1 MNLLANLKLLL
12 DLTNSDTEL
21 DVKLNLIIE
30 QSKNKVLAY
39 LPNVTSVPD
48 ELSYIVLE
56 LSVVRFNRIGNE
68 GMTSYS
74 QDGESIA
81 YGADMSDYEAD
92 IKAWLLKQVN
102 NDRGVVRFL

>member
-1 MNLLANLKLLL
+1 MTLLDNLKLLL
-12 DLTNSDTEL
+12 DLNDTEL
-21 DVKLNLIIE
+21 DRKLDLIIE
-30 QSKNKVLAY
+30 QSEKKVLAY
-39 LPNVTSVPD
+39 LPNVTEVPY

-68 GMTSYS
+68 GMTNYS

-81 YGADMSDYEAD
+81 YGADMSNYEAD
-92 IKAWLLKQVN
+92 IKSWLLKQAG

>member
-12 DLTNSDTEL
+12 DLTDSDSEL
-21 DVKLNLIIE
+21 DIKLNLIIE
-30 QSKNKVLAY
+30 QSKKKVLAY
-39 LPNVTSVPD
+39 LPNVTLVPD

-68 GMTSYS
+68 GMTNYS

-81 YGADMSDYEAD
+81 YEADISNYEAD
-92 IKAWLLKQVN
+92 IKAWLLKQEG
-102 NDRGVVRFL
+102 NDKGVVRFL

>member
-12 DLTNSDTEL
+12 DLTDSDTEL

-68 GMTSYS
+68 GMTNYS
-74 QDGESIA
+74 QEGQSIA
-81 YGADMSDYEAD
+81 YGSDMSNYEAD
-92 IKAWLLKQVN
+92 IKAWLLKQADN
-102 NDRGVVRFL
+102 ERGVVRFL

>member
-1 MNLLANLKLLL
+1 MDLLTNLKLLL
-12 DLTNSDTEL
+12 DLTDSDTEL
-21 DVKLNLIIE
+21 DSKLDLIIE
-30 QSKNKVLAY
+30 QSKKKVLAY
-39 LPNVTSVPD
+39 LPNVTLVPD

-81 YGADMSDYEAD
+81 YGADMSNYEAD
-92 IKAWLLKQVN
+92 INSWLLKQAG

>member
-1 MNLLANLKLLL
+1 MDLLSNLKLLL
-12 DLTNSDTEL
+12 DLTDSDTEL
-21 DVKLNLIIE
+21 DGKLDLIIE
-30 QSKNKVLAY
+30 QSKKKVLAY

-68 GMTSYS
+68 GMTNYS
-74 QDGESIA
+74 QEGKSIA
-81 YGADMSDYEAD
+81 YGDDMSNYESD
-92 IKAWLLKQVN
+92 IQAWLLKQDG

>member
-1 MNLLANLKLLL
+1 MDLLVNLKLLL
-12 DLTNSDTEL
+12 DLTDSDTEFDTKL
-21 DVKLNLIIE
+21 DLIIE
-30 QSKNKVLAY
+30 QSKKKVLAY

-68 GMTSYS
+68 GMTNYS

-81 YGADMSDYEAD
+81 YGTDMSNYEAD
-92 IKAWLLKQVN
+92 IKSWLLKQAG

>member
-12 DLTNSDTEL
+12 DLTDSDTEL
-21 DVKLNLIIE
+21 DRKLDLIIE
-30 QSKNKVLAY
+30 QSEKKVLAY
-39 LPNVTSVPD
+39 LPNVTSVPY

-68 GMTSYS
+68 GMTNYS

>member
-1 MNLLANLKLLL
+1 MDLLANLKLLL
-12 DLTNSDTEL
+12 DLTDSDIEL

-30 QSKNKVLAY
+30 QSKKKVLAY
-39 LPNVTSVPD
+39 LPNVTLVPD

-68 GMTSYS
+68 GMTNYS

-81 YGADMSDYEAD
+81 YGDDMSNYEVD
-92 IKAWLLKQVN
+92 IKAWLSKQAG

>member
-1 MNLLANLKLLL
+1 MNLLTNLKLLL
-12 DLTNSDTEL
+12 DLTDSDTEL
-21 DVKLNLIIE
+21 DVKLDLIIE
-30 QSKNKVLAY
+30 QSKKKVLAY
-39 LPNVTSVPD
+39 LPNVTLVPD

-81 YGADMSDYEAD
+81 YGADMSNYEAD
-92 IKAWLLKQVN
+92 IKSWLLKQAG

>member
-1 MNLLANLKLLL
+1 MDLLDNLKLLL
-12 DLTNSDTEL
+12 DLTDSDTEL
-21 DVKLNLIIE
+21 DIKLDLIIE
-30 QSKNKVLAY
+30 QSKKKVLAY
-39 LPNVTSVPD
+39 LPNITSVPD

-74 QDGESIA
+74 QDGESIS
-81 YGADMSDYEAD
+81 YGDDMSNYEAD
-92 IKAWLLKQVN
+92 IKAWSLKQVG

>member
-1 MNLLANLKLLL
+1 MDLLSNLKLLL
-12 DLTNSDTEL
+12 DLTDSDTEL
-21 DVKLNLIIE
+21 DSKLDLIIE
-30 QSKNKVLAY
+30 QSKKKVLAY
-39 LPNVTSVPD
+39 LPNVTLVPD

-81 YGADMSDYEAD
+81 YGADMSNYEAD
-92 IKAWLLKQVN
+92 IKSWLLKQAG

>member
-1 MNLLANLKLLL
+1 MDLLTNLKLLL
-12 DLTNSDTEL
+12 DLTDFDTEL
-21 DVKLNLIIE
+21 DVKLDLIIE
-30 QSKNKVLAY
+30 QSKKKVLAY
-39 LPNVTSVPD
+39 LPNVTLVPD

-92 IKAWLLKQVN
+92 IKAWLSKQVN

>member
-1 MNLLANLKLLL
+1 MNLLANLKLFL
-12 DLTNSDTEL
+12 DLTDSDTEL
-21 DVKLNLIIE
+21 DGKLDLIIE
-30 QSKNKVLAY
+30 QSKKKVLAY
-39 LPNVTSVPD
+39 LPNVTLVPD

-74 QDGESIA
+74 QDGKSIA
-81 YGADMSDYEAD
+81 YGADMSNYEAD
-92 IKAWLLKQVN
+92 RKAWLSKQVN